1 MYPHLQHLEL
11 SHNKLKGTKYII
23 IKYMNWFILLDVSS
37 LSALSNLTYLNVS
50 HNNLTTLLDFTP
62 PINLSVS

>member
-1 MYPHLQHLEL
+1 MYPYLQYLEL
-11 SHNKLKGTKYII
+11 SHNKLKGTEYIVE
-23 IKYMNWFILLDVSS
+23 YMKWSILLDVSS